1 MTNHRKGET
10 VYLFGT
16 TYMSSSHYD
25 DNPGGEATIIKKTF
39 PSEWQNPNVAEY
51 LVKID
56 GNEYLI
62 PDVTIDET
70 GSLKAEITKA
80 KRKRVYR
87 PKSKDKNKS

>member
-25 DNPGGEATIIKKTF
+25 NNPGGAATIIKKTAQAD
-39 PSEWQNPNVAEY
+39 WQNDNVAEY
-51 LVKID
+51 VVSID
-56 GNEYLI
+56 GKEYLI

-70 GSLKAEITKA
+70 GSLKAEIDKA
-80 KRKRVYR
+80 KRKR
-87 PKSKDKNKS
+87 KSRSKKKA

>member
-25 DNPGGEATIIKKTF
+25 NNPGGAATIIKKTAQ
-39 PSEWQNPNVAEY
+39 SDWQNNNVAEY
-51 LVKID
+51 VVSID
-56 GNEYLI
+56 GKEYLI

-70 GSLKAEITKA
+70 GSLKAEIDKS
-80 KRKRVYR
+80 KRKSR
-87 PKSKDKNKS
+87 SKKKA